1 MSLPEFV
8 EAYLPSK
15 AARWLVGS
23 STVVLPAIWNLDAGL
38 AKIGIDLTV
47 LATPA
52 SRSIAVLLVLCMGLL
67 FVFVLCAH
75 SYLNSIKTM
84 MPITEAN
91 ELKRQ
96 LLEMHENAAKS
107 CAKPLPDRDTN
118 WIV

>member
-1 MSLPEFV
+1 MALPEFV
-8 EAYLPSK
+8 EDYLPSK

-84 MPITEAN
+84 MPRAEAD

-96 LLEMHENAAKS
+96 LQEVQAKTAS
-107 CAKPLPDRDTN
+107 DFTKPLPKQDTN